1 MPRPLEEILS
11 DLYLSNIDII
21 GEGMPAWVNASR
33 SRALENFNL
42 LSLPSTKDEN
52 YRHTDISRLLDE
64 EWETYFIPSGL
75 NREINRVVP
84 RGGYSVDV
92 INGFCTSP
100 ELTIL
105 DNGIV
110 YGSLRSAMTQMGD
123 VISQYYD
130 RIAQGDSTATSALN
144 TVFVQDGAF
153 VYLPDAVEADE
164 TFSLTFAYHSEDH
177 LQMSFSR
184 VLVIAGKNAK
194 ANLVISHVSD
204 GEGRF
209 LIEHVRETYA
219 GDGAEMKITE
229 VNSCGR
235 NASTIAGNYL
245 RQESGSRVDMVTL
258 WLNGAVT
265 RVNAVTNLVG
275 PDCESNLNG
284 LYFADAAERVD
295 VNMTVNHMVPGCHS
309 AELVKGVV
317 SGEAVGAFTGRVYV
331 APDAQHTEAYQQSR
345 NIQLSDTAK
354 IYTEPQLEIYADDVK
369 CSHGATIGQMDEE
382 AVYYMRQ
389 RGISESDA
397 KRLQMFG
404 FVNDVIS
411 KCPGDDLR
419 ERLATLAQS
428 RIDEI

>member
-21 GEGMPAWVNASR
+21 GEGIPAWVNALR

-42 LSLPSTKDEN
+42 LSLPSAKDEN
-52 YRHTDISRLLDE
+52 YRHTDIRRLLDG
-64 EWETYFIPSGL
+64 EWETYFIPSGM
-75 NREINRVVP
+75 NREINRAVP
-84 RGGYSVDV
+84 QSGYSIDV
-92 INGFCTSP
+92 VNGFCTSN

-110 YGSLRSAMTQMGD
+110 YGSLRTAMIQMGD
-123 VISQYYD
+123 IISRYYD
-130 RIAQGDSTATSALN
+130 KIADVESTATSALN
-144 TVFVQDGAF
+144 TVFAQDGAF
-153 VYLPDAVEADE
+153 LYLPDGVEADKS
-164 TFSLTFAYHSEDH
+164 FSLTFAYHSEDQA
-177 LQMSFSR
+177 QMCFSR
-184 VLVIAGKNAK
+184 ALVIAGKGAK
-194 ANLVISHVSD
+194 ANVVISSVSD

-229 VNSCGR
+229 INSCGA
-235 NASTIAGNYL
+235 NAVTVAGNYL
-245 RQESGSRVDMVTL
+245 RQESDSRVDMVSL
-258 WLNGAVT
+258 WLNGAAT
-265 RVNAVTNLVG
+265 RVNAVTDLVS
-275 PDCESNLNG
+275 PDCESNLCG
-284 LYFADAAERVD
+284 LYFANGSERVD
-295 VNMTVNHMVPGCHS
+295 VNMTVNHMVPECRS
-309 AELVKGVV
+309 SELIKGVV

-331 APDAQHTEAYQQSR
+331 APDAQHTEAFQQSR
-345 NIQLSDTAK
+345 NLQLSDTAK

-369 CSHGATIGQMDEE
+369 CSHGATVGQMDEE

-389 RGISESDA
+389 RGIAEADA

-411 KCPGDDLR
+411 KCPGEELC
-419 ERLATLAQS
+419 ESLAVLAQS